1 MLYATANAVSVL
13 GITLA
18 IPVLLLLV
26 EVAAAVSFGVKTS
39 AKSRALQ
46 VHRCI
51 AVVVPAHNEGEGI
64 VPTIKDILPQLQ
76 GHDRLIVIADNC
88 VDDTA
93 TVAAQAGAEVI
104 VRDDP
109 SRVGKGYALA
119 WAINHLEPEPPD
131 LVLFIDADCRVQA
144 GTIAELGE
152 ASDRFNRPIQAY
164 FSMKSPQNTSID
176 HSFAEFAWLLKNWV
190 RPLGLL
196 NLSCPVQLTGTGM
209 MFPWELIKSAPLASG
224 NLVEDLK
231 LGLDLAASGKAPRFL
246 PSAVVTSEFP
256 SSATGTDSQRQRW
269 VQGHLGM
276 MSRTPW
282 LLGQVLL
289 RRNWDLLVLTLDLV
303 VPPLSLLGLLVVGFL
318 PLAALASLFGGSAW
332 PVLIAIV
339 NLLGFSLALL
349 LAWLRFGRDVL
360 PARTVSGL
368 GLQLANKLSLYGKIL
383 TGRTA
388 KVWIRTDRSGHD

>member
-1 MLYATANAVSVL
+1 MLYATANAVSAM
-13 GITLA
+13 GIILA

-26 EVAAAVSFGVKTS
+26 EVAAAVCFVMKTS
-39 AKSRALQ
+39 AKLRAPP
-46 VHRCI
+46 VHRRI
-51 AVVVPAHNEGEGI
+51 AVIVPAHNEGEGI

-76 GHDRLIVIADNC
+76 GDDRLIVIADNC

-93 TVAAQAGAEVI
+93 RVAAQAGAEVV

-119 WAINHLEPEPPD
+119 WAIAHLEFEPPD
-131 LVLFIDADCRVQA
+131 LVLFIDADCRVQ
-144 GTIAELGE
+144 GDTIAKLAE

-164 FSMKSPQNTSID
+164 FSMRSPQNTTID
-176 HSFAEFAWLLKNWV
+176 HSLAEFAWILKNWV

-196 NLSCPVQLTGTGM
+196 NLNCPVQLMGTGM
-209 MFPWELIKSAPLASG
+209 MFPWEIIKSAPLASG

-231 LGLDLAASGKAPRFL
+231 LGLDLAALGKASRFL

-256 SSATGTDSQRQRW
+256 NSNKGTDSQRQRW

-276 MSRTPW
+276 MSRTPK

-289 RRNWDLLVLTLDLV
+289 GRNWDLLVLTLDLL
-303 VPPLSLLGLLVVGFL
+303 VPPLSLLGLFVVGFL
-318 PLAALASLFGGSAW
+318 PLAGFAWLLEGSVC
-332 PVLIAIV
+332 PVLIAFF
-339 NLLGFSLALL
+339 NLLGLSLALL

-360 PARTVSGL
+360 PARKVSSL

-388 KVWIRTDRSGHD
+388 KVWIRTDRSGRD